1 MDYDEIIKK
10 LKLLIKEKQKQ
21 ILTEDTIE
29 ALEEAIKII
38 EDVQTL

>member
-1 MDYDEIIKK
+1 MTYDKIIDE
-10 LKLLIKEKQKQ
+10 LKILIKEKQKQ
-21 ILTEDTIE
+21 ILTEDAIE